1 MAENDAAD
9 WDRTLKTAPATGV
22 SPDPVYS
29 SGQSIQP
36 GSMAQAG
43 TIPRTRGAGRA
54 RALLAL
60 ARPNQWLKN
69 GVVLAALVFSRHLF
83 DPVSVVT
90 ALTAVVA
97 FCAVSSGA
105 YALNDLLDRETDR
118 VHPEKRLRPIAAG
131 DLSLGEGVTAALAFC
146 VTGLILSLLI
156 GRGFLAAVLLYLL
169 LQLAYSGFLKR
180 IVIADLIAIALGFV
194 LRACAGGIAIG
205 VEVSHWLVFTTF
217 LLALLIALGRRRAEL
232 ISLGS
237 LAVLHRSVLSDY
249 TAGLIDQLV
258 TIVAAAT
265 LVAYMIYTASPE
277 VEAKLKTQQLY
288 LTVPFVAF
296 GIFRY
301 LYLVNAKGEGGD
313 PSRLLLKDRQLLA
326 SMILWIA
333 ADVAVLYL

>member
-1 MAENDAAD
+1 MAVA
-9 WDRTLKTAPATGV
+9 
-22 SPDPVYS
+22 
-29 SGQSIQP
+29 
-36 GSMAQAG
+36 
-43 TIPRTRGAGRA
+43 
-54 RALLAL
+54 
-60 ARPNQWLKN
+60 
-69 GVVLAALVFSRHLF
+69 
-83 DPVSVVT
+83 
-90 ALTAVVA
+90 A
-97 FCAVSSGA
+97 FCAISSAA

-131 DLSLGEGVTAALAFC
+131 DLSVGEGIRAAAAFC
-146 VTGLILSLLI
+146 ASGLILSLLI
-156 GRGFLAAVLLYLL
+156 GRDFLAAVLLYLL

-205 VEVSHWLVFTTF
+205 VDVSHWLVFTTF

-232 ISLGS
+232 TTLGS
-237 LAVLHRSVLSDY
+237 LAVSHRSVLSDY

-258 TIVAAAT
+258 TIVASAT

-277 VEAKLKTQQLY
+277 VEAKLGTRHLY

-313 PSRLLLKDRQLLA
+313 PSRLLIKDRQLFA

-333 ADVAVLYL
+333 ADLAVLYF